1 MGFTSENKVEYQA
14 WLNMRDRCVNKKR
27 PEYKDY
33 GGRGI
38 RVCDRWLPAGEGFK
52 NFLSDM
58 GKRPGKEYSLDRI
71 DVNGPY
77 SPENCRWATRSIQTY
92 NQRPQKHSTDIVG
105 VTYRLLGTYGQYT
118 AKITKDGKQQQKST
132 TSFYDA
138 IFWRAEKERE
148 LYGLEHMQKEKLIV
162 LINETFWKRLGKR
175 ISKEMIMEAMRV

>member
-14 WLNMRDRCVNKKR
+14 WLNMRDRCTNKKR

-38 RVCDRWLPAGEGFK
+38 RVCDRWLPAGEGFR

-58 GKRPGKEYSLDRI
+58 GKRPGKKYSLDRI

-92 NQRPQKHSTDIVG
+92 NQRPQKHSTNIVG

-118 AKITKDGKQQQKST
+118 AKITKDRKQQQMAT

-138 IFWRAEKERE
+138 VFWRARKEQE
-148 LYGLEHMQKEKLIV
+148 LYGLHHMQGEKLIV
-162 LINETFWKRLGKR
+162 LINEVFNRRIGKR
-175 ISKEMIMEAMRV
+175 VPKKVIEEVLNG